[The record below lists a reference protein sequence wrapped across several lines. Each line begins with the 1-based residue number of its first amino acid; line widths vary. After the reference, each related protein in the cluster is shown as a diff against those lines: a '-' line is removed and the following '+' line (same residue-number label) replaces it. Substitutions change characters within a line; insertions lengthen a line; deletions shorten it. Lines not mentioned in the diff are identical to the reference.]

1 MAITILIAPFLGEM
15 VGGELDKK
23 QNFDFGF
30 SDANDTRLPCSDAGA
45 KTTPPAYPPG
55 TQMTRLTC
63 AIFGVSKKA
72 TQSHRFGGFR

>member
-45 KTTPPAYPPG
+45 KTTPPAYPPD
-55 TQMTRLTC
+55 TQMTHLTC
-63 AIFGVSKKA
+63 AISGVPKTKSNSK
-72 TQSHRFGGFR
+72 S